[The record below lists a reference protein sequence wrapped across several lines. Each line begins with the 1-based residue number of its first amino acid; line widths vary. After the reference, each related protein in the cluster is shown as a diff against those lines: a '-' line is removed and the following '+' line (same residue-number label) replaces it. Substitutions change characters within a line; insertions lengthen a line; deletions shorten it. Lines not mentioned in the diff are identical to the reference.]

1 MKTAL
6 ITGITGQDGSWLADL
21 LLGMDYRVFGLLRR
35 HAVPQTRNIAH
46 LLNHPNLHFVYGDL
60 SDSTSLMG
68 GLCPDALGNQLG
80 AGRTYLDEVYN
91 LAAQS
96 HVGVSFQQ
104 PEYTGNVTGLGV
116 TRLLEVLRHKHPQAR
131 FYQASSSEM
140 FGSVRQTPQNERTPF
155 DARSPYGAAKIYA
168 FYITKLLRE
177 VRDQPMFT
185 CNGILFNHESER
197 RGLNFVTRKITRGAA
212 AIKLGL
218 RNKLMLGNLDARRDW
233 GYAPDYVRAMHMML
247 QADKPDDYVIATNET
262 HTVREFV
269 ERAFEIAGL
278 DWQKYVE
285 IDPQLVRRAE
295 VDVLQGDYSKAKAEL
310 GWEPQVR
317 FDRLVEI
324 MVSADIAD
332 IERNGLGLEETRQF

>member
-1 MKTAL
+1 MRIAL

-21 LLGMDYRVFGLLRR
+21 LLGMDYHVFGLLRR

-46 LLNHPNLHFVYGDL
+46 LVGHPKLHFVYGDL

-68 GLCPDALGNQLG
+68 ALCPDTLGNVLG
-80 AGRTYLDEVYN
+80 TGRIQLDEVYN

-140 FGSVRQTPQNERTPF
+140 FGRAREIPQNEQTPF
-155 DARSPYGAAKIYA
+155 DARSPYSAAKIYG
-168 FYITKLLRE
+168 FYMTKLYRE
-177 VRDQPMFT
+177 VRDNPMFT

-197 RGLNFVTRKITRGAA
+197 RGLNFVTRKITRAAA

-218 RNKLMLGNLDARRDW
+218 RDKLRLGNLDARRDW

-269 ERAFEIAGL
+269 ERAFAILGL
-278 DWQKYVE
+278 QWEKYVE
-285 IDPQLVRRAE
+285 IDPQLVRKAE
-295 VDVLQGDYSKAKAEL
+295 VDVLQGDYSKAKREL
-310 GWEPQVR
+310 GWEPQVG
-317 FDRLVEI
+317 FDQLVEI
-324 MVSADIAD
+324 MVRADLAD
-332 IERNGLGLEETRQF
+332 IEKNGLGLEETEQF

>member
-1 MKTAL
+1 MQLGRIDHLIRKHEEDKRLVLHYGDVTEPTAL
-6 ITGITGQDGSWLADL
+6 
-21 LLGMDYRVFGLLRR
+21 RR
-35 HAVPQTRNIAH
+35 IVEDVRPHE
-46 LLNHPNLHFVYGDL
+46 L
-60 SDSTSLMG
+60 
-68 GLCPDALGNQLG
+68 
-80 AGRTYLDEVYN
+80 YN

-140 FGSVRQTPQNERTPF
+140 FGRAREIPQNEQTPF
-155 DARSPYGAAKIYA
+155 DARSPYSAAKIYG
-168 FYITKLLRE
+168 FYMTKLYRE
-177 VRDQPMFT
+177 VRDNPMFT
-185 CNGILFNHESER
+185 CNGILFNHESQR
-197 RGLNFVTRKITRGAA
+197 RGLNFVTRKITRAAA

-218 RNKLMLGNLDARRDW
+218 RDKLRLGNLDARRDW

-269 ERAFEIAGL
+269 ERAFAILGL
-278 DWQKYVE
+278 QWEKYVE
-285 IDPQLVRRAE
+285 IDPQLVRKAE
-295 VDVLQGDYSKAKAEL
+295 VDVLQGDYSKAKREL

-317 FDRLVEI
+317 FDQLVEI
-324 MVSADIAD
+324 MVRADLAD
-332 IERNGLGLEETRQF
+332 IEKNGLGLEETEQF